1 MSEIKFTEEELK
13 TLSDLSKAYQDIQV
27 LIGQVSVQK
36 LINNQRAEKIEENEL
51 QLQSDYAT
59 NQEKEREFVQT
70 LNEKYGPGQL
80 NPATGIFVPTPKEDT
95 QEISSEVK

>member
-36 LINNQRAEKIEENEL
+36 LINNQRAEKIEE
-51 QLQSDYAT
+51 
-59 NQEKEREFVQT
+59 T
-70 LNEKYGPGQL
+70 LLFQ
-80 NPATGIFVPTPKEDT
+80 
-95 QEISSEVK
+95 